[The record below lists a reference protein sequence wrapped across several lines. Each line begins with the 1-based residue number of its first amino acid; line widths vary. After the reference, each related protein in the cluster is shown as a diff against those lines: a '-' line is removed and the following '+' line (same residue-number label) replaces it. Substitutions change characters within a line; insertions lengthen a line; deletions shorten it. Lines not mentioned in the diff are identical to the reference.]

1 MGGYDNAAYQTP
13 PLSRAHFGGAAA
25 VSSASGHSQYP
36 LAPTAIRPQ
45 PLGHAGNKKK
55 HLPKKLFIMP
65 MENVKGLLAEVSQT
79 TSYNNNPLL

>member
-36 LAPTAIRPQ
+36 LPPTAIRPQ
-45 PLGHAGNKKK
+45 PLGHAGNTNKFLQNLIIFLNIKWTYIVPNK
-55 HLPKKLFIMP
+55 I
-65 MENVKGLLAEVSQT
+65 
-79 TSYNNNPLL
+79 